1 MKMNQKFP
9 KKAMYRAM
17 QQILFIASTFSISHH
32 SFGQQFPFDI
42 AIDSIEIP
50 QLGGLQSYSV
60 AQANGKWLIIG
71 GRLDGLHQRQPWA
84 SFDRAG
90 NNTQLVV
97 IDPISKEKWT
107 APLTSLSQNLQEQL
121 SATNMAFYQVE
132 DDLFLSLIHI

>member
-1 MKMNQKFP
+1 MFTLHMQMNQKFH
-9 KKAMYRAM
+9 KKAMCRAM
-17 QQILFIASTFSISHH
+17 QQLLFIASTFSFSHH

-90 NNTQLVV
+90 NNTQ
-97 IDPISKEKWT
+97 
-107 APLTSLSQNLQEQL
+107 
-121 SATNMAFYQVE
+121 
-132 DDLFLSLIHI
+132 FLSNLWQYQTEIAAQTNGGKTRKYLL